1 MYRMEGFAF
10 SRIAHMLPDQRE
22 GPSVVEQPS
31 MTATLANSIQLSHGC
46 QYLLVPTL
54 KVELETVIL
63 GGDAHAIKEARLQ
76 LGCIREIHLQ
86 IGSISFPI
94 SMAVPSHIVKLSR
107 LRTNRLAR
115 PLRLRCLS
123 SAVWPRGTTPLRR
136 GPVHRHVSH
145 ESRVD
150 PNESDL
156 SHSPA
161 LNGLQYIAFLGWV
174 DSLEMSRL
182 GCLIGGADGS
192 GIFIPSS
199 PGDRLA
205 LFNLRRCYV
214 SFPSTKKL
222 DRSIITAMVSII
234 HLFCTLYTNSRS
246 TNYIQT
252 THCDLQGS
260 PTPHPLPSLYFQTVY
275 VSAIQNVPVTKK
287 GRRSGHDS
295 QSWPPPEEEKNTSVS
310 TAEMKVI
317 PSWIESRNKWHM
329 EQHETSMKLWRSS
342 GGVNSNERQRAR
354 FPKYLRV
361 KRRSLVQNY
370 CHDCQATA
378 LGRKIDRPSS
388 QSQTIV
394 NQVLVAVPRN
404 CTSVFQPGD
413 VPFQASEEGG
423 KKVAAILRR
432 NHSSEGS
439 SCPSG
444 TFQEQEGAR
453 RAWSDALTKALT
465 HIHLGSWSRK
475 KQEEN
480 FPRPKQRIMLRDL
493 QLQAYRSGARG
504 RQSTAPL
511 MA

>member
-54 KVELETVIL
+54 KVELETIIL

-123 SAVWPRGTTPLRR
+123 SAVWPRGTTPSRR

-192 GIFIPSS
+192 G
-199 PGDRLA
+199 
-205 LFNLRRCYV
+205 
-214 SFPSTKKL
+214 
-222 DRSIITAMVSII
+222 
-234 HLFCTLYTNSRS
+234 
-246 TNYIQT
+246 YIQT
-252 THCDLQGS
+252 THCDLQG
-260 PTPHPLPSLYFQTVY
+260 PPIPHPLPSLYFQTVY
-275 VSAIQNVPVTKK
+275 VSAIQNVPATEKK

-295 QSWPPPEEEKNTSVS
+295 VCSLEEKNTSVS

-329 EQHETSMKLWRSS
+329 EQHEISMKLWRSS

-423 KKVAAILRR
+423 KKAAAILRPAR
-432 NHSSEGS
+432 GVRA
-439 SCPSG
+439 PV